1 MINPS
6 TGNGAIAKT
15 YTIKRGDDFRGGTF
29 NFSGPAGEGSAFW
42 DNNSVRAQWRASPDG
57 ELIYEHE
64 FSVTVTESDGVGVLS
79 FDLSAPATD
88 TVSLPAGIMIGDI
101 ELKSGSLPK
110 TTLVTM
116 RALVIADVTHD

>member
-1 MINPS
+1 MTNPS
-6 TGNGAIAKT
+6 TGNSAIAKA

-29 NFSGPAGEGSAFW
+29 NFSGPAGTGAAFW
-42 DNNSVRAQWRASPDG
+42 ENYAVRAQWRASPDG

-79 FDLSAPATD
+79 FDLNAPAAD
-88 TVSLPAGIMIGDI
+88 TVSFPAGNMIGDI
-101 ELKSGSLPK
+101 ELKSNSLPK

-116 RALVIADVTHD
+116 RATVIADVTHD